1 MLESFTSET
10 FAPLVGESF
19 RMDVPGGTLDLL
31 LAEVTLLPPRPTGR
45 QPFTLLFHE
54 PAGRLLP
61 QGMHPVLHPELGLF
75 DLFLVPLG
83 PDPDG
88 MRYEAVF
95 G

>member
-19 RMDVPGGTLDLL
+19 RMDVPGGSLDLL
-31 LAEVTLLPPRPTGR
+31 LAEVTPLPSRPTGR

-54 PAGRLLP
+54 PAGRLVP
-61 QGMHPVLHPELGLF
+61 QGMHPMVHPELGPF
-75 DLFLVPLG
+75 DLFVVPLG
-83 PDPDG
+83 PGPDG